1 MVQNGGQAGRAIC
14 ARDQSDWNGSSDQKG
29 TSTKKE
35 LPKRSSNQFGLQPCP
50 YGRLASRADPAPECG
65 LTSHAGPVAGGLSP
79 SRAYAET
86 IAPDQTSA
94 TAESG
99 WLSPN
104 MRLPR
109 PLGSAVGRAGT
120 ARWARAGRPLPQLSD
135 TDLRRSE
142 KFLRSVAGACFPK
155 SAKGCQNLAL
165 RVQPSVRLVPGAPKG
180 PLKEGRNCVVPL
192 LQRGHVSAIAD
203 LLQLASPA
211 GSSSSYPRGLPSEGA
226 CRRSFGFESK
236 AGSSSTASAASRS
249 GGAFG

>member
-1 MVQNGGQAGRAIC
+1 MPVWETRFRGGPRPGMRP
-14 ARDQSDWNGSSDQKG
+14 NV
-29 TSTKKE
+29 TS
-35 LPKRSSNQFGLQPCP
+35 GLK
-50 YGRLASRADPAPECG
+50 
-65 LTSHAGPVAGGLSP
+65 AGGLSL

-142 KFLRSVAGACFPK
+142 KFLRLVAGACFPK

-180 PLKEGRNCVVPL
+180 LLKEGRNCVVPL